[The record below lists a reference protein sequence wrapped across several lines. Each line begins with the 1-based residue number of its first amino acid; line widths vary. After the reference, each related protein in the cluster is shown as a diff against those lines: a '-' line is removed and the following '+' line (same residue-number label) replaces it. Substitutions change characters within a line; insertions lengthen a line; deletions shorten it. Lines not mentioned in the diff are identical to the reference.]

1 MKSAELEVLFERI
14 ELKHR
19 INIKHNIINQI
30 RDFVNSKYYYFKWLY
45 ATLWHYL
52 MGQIDRNGGVWLIT
66 DILP

>member
-19 INIKHNIINQI
+19 INIKYNIINQI

-45 ATLWHYL
+45 ATLWH
-52 MGQIDRNGGVWLIT
+52 
-66 DILP
+66 